1 MRRPRSTDRDRAAR
15 EDPATNAKPRARRS
29 RRRTVVRV
37 LLFALSAISFYV
49 VLPGLIALFHD
60 LPRLRSVFPLWFV
73 PIFVF
78 EAAAFVSMWE
88 LMRVALG
95 TKAWFDVACAQL
107 AGNALSRAL
116 PGGVATGGATQL
128 GILRRAGYDAT
139 TTTTALTAVGLLST
153 ATLFVL
159 PLLAVPALLFGLA
172 IDSRLVRGG
181 IVAGVVAVFLL
192 SGASALLLSDRV
204 VRGFGRTVDW
214 VVARIRRRPATGHFT
229 TEILEA
235 RGFVRTSLADSWH
248 RAVPAAFGN
257 QLFDYGAL
265 TISLFAVGAR
275 VDPAPVLLAF
285 VVASVLAMIPLT
297 PGGLGFVEAG
307 LTGMLTLA
315 GASAEHAVLA
325 TLLYRVFAYWVPLPA
340 GALASWLFT
349 RRHRS

>member
-1 MRRPRSTDRDRAAR
+1 M
-15 EDPATNAKPRARRS
+15 
-29 RRRTVVRV
+29 
-37 LLFALSAISFYV
+37 
-49 VLPGLIALFHD
+49 FHD
-60 LPRLRSVFPLWFV
+60 LPRLRSVFPLWFL
-73 PIFVF
+73 PIFLF

-128 GILRRAGYDAT
+128 GMLRRAGFDPT

-181 IVAGVVAVFLL
+181 IVAAIVAVFLL

-204 VRGFGRTVDW
+204 VRGFGRAIDWTVAK
-214 VVARIRRRPATGHFT
+214 VRRRRVTAHFT

-235 RGFVRTSLADSWH
+235 RDFVRSSLADSWQ

-265 TISLFAVGAR
+265 TMSLFAVGAR

-307 LTGMLTLA
+307 LTGTLTLA
-315 GASAEHAVLA
+315 GASAAHAVLA

-340 GALASWLFT
+340 GALASTLFA
-349 RRHRS
+349 RRHGSSS